1 MLDTRHLCPGCMSRW
16 EDTKKPCSRCGFSW
30 ETGEPGGKELP
41 PFTVLGGRYLLG
53 KRIGAGGF
61 GISYIALDL
70 TEESLL
76 AVKEFFPAGMAQ
88 RKGAEVVPEEDADEE
103 DYQRARESFRRE
115 AELLARFAGTEGI
128 VTYRDYLEENGTAY
142 LVMDYVEGP
151 NLKQA
156 LRERGRPFNQEEA
169 LELMKPILLA
179 VDAMHRKW
187 VIHRDI
193 SPENLIRKPDGTLT
207 LIDFGAAREFS
218 FTEQE
223 NLTVIVKRGYAPE
236 EQYHSGSRQG
246 PWTDLYACCA
256 VLYQLVSG
264 ILPQDAAGRRET
276 DELVPLK
283 DLGGL
288 QVTEE
293 FSDAVAKGMTISAA
307 DRYPSIRELMR
318 DLYPEE
324 EEVCVPEEKVGAGPE
339 IELEAQPEAE
349 AEPEP
354 EPESELRPEPA
365 SEPEPAPQPEP
376 GKESQPQPPAG
387 MTSAEEASA
396 GETSAGET
404 SAGGTSSEK
413 RHFPFVPIAAGAAVL
428 LLLALAFGLDW
439 FGLRK
444 TDGALETAQTQAEAF
459 EASAGQPEEAGAEA
473 AEDADAQAGE
483 NTQDAQASGTAEEP
497 TAAGQNSDEPE
508 ETGQQ
513 EPLPLIY
520 GSVQEDGTTW
530 INTTVQTY
538 QSTPDASGSL
548 DWAAEAKVSS
558 EYTFSAEEITVSTT
572 YDGTDGTFSSF
583 WIYDTEGRKVLGE
596 QAGERQEFEYQG
608 DTGVS
613 RTYDEAGNVT
623 ATEELQYEDG
633 RLVSCDYEAYAPE
646 LGQNVMEY
654 TEMEY
659 LEDGSQVE
667 TVTTSYEKET
677 FYGVTTSY
685 YTAKGSL
692 TKRTMELFYGDGSKE
707 TASYEYSFQPDGDGR
722 AGSMLETYTD
732 PQGQVGLKVT
742 EYTYDEYGNQLTDYT
757 WSAQSGY
764 GTLNSYIYSEFAPD
778 ENGVFQPTGRTSGT
792 AEPKL
797 PASLLQ
803 D

>member
-1 MLDTRHLCPGCMSRW
+1 MGLLDTRHLCPGCMSRW
-16 EDTKKPCSRCGFSW
+16 EDTKKPCPRCGFSW
-30 ETGEPGGKELP
+30 EIGEPGGRELP

-53 KRIGAGGF
+53 KKIGAGGF
-61 GISYIALDL
+61 GITYIALDL
-70 TEESLL
+70 TEEKLL
-76 AVKEFFPAGMAQ
+76 AVKEFFPARMAERRGM
-88 RKGAEVVPEEDADEE
+88 EVVPEEDADEE

-115 AELLARFAGTEGI
+115 AELLARFVGTEGI

-156 LRERGRPFNQEEA
+156 LRERGKPFTQEEA

-193 SPENLIRKPDGTLT
+193 SPENLIRRPDGTLT

-218 FTEQE
+218 FAEQE

-288 QVTEE
+288 QVTET
-293 FSDAVAKGMTISAA
+293 FSDTVAKGMTISAA
-307 DRYPSIRELMR
+307 DRYPSIRELMQ
-318 DLYPEE
+318 DLYPKEE
-324 EEVCVPEEKVGAGPE
+324 EACVPEEKVGAGPE

-354 EPESELRPEPA
+354 EPEPEPELELGPEA
-365 SEPEPAPQPEP
+365 EPEPEAKLEPAPHPEP
-376 GKESQPQPPAG
+376 GKDPQPQPPAG
-387 MTSAEEASA
+387 GTSAEEASA
-396 GETSAGET
+396 GEA
-404 SAGGTSSEK
+404 SSGK

-428 LLLALAFGLDW
+428 LLLALAFGPDW

-444 TDGALETAQTQAEAF
+444 PDGALETAQTQAEVS
-459 EASAGQPEEAGAEA
+459 ESSSGQPEKAGAEA
-473 AEDADAQAGE
+473 EEDADTQAGE
-483 NTQDAQASGTAEEP
+483 NTRDAQASGTAEEP
-497 TAAGQNSDEPE
+497 PAAGQNADETE

-513 EPLPLIY
+513 EALPLIY

-538 QSTPDASGSL
+538 QSTPDASGAL
-548 DWAAEAKVSS
+548 DWAAEAEVFS

-572 YDGTDGTFSSF
+572 YEGTDGTFSSF
-583 WIYDTEGRKVLGE
+583 WVYDTEGRKVLGE
-596 QAGERQEFEYQG
+596 QAGERQEYEYQG

-646 LGQNVMEY
+646 LGQNILEH

-667 TVTTSYEKET
+667 TVTTRYEKET

-692 TKRTMELFYGDGSKE
+692 TKKTMELFYGDGSKE
-707 TASYEYSFQPDGDGR
+707 TASYEYSFQPDEEGR

-742 EYTYDEYGNQLTDYT
+742 EYTYDAYGNQLTDYT

-764 GTLNSYIYSEFAPD
+764 GTLNSYVYSEFAPD

-797 PASLLQ
+797 PESLPQ
-803 D
+803 E

>member
-1 MLDTRHLCPGCMSRW
+1 MLDTRHLCPGCMSQW
-16 EDTKKPCSRCGFSW
+16 GDTKKPCPRCGFSW
-30 ETGEPGGKELP
+30 ETGESGGRELP

-70 TEESLL
+70 TEEKLL
-76 AVKEFFPAGMAQ
+76 AVKEFFPAGMAE
-88 RKGAEVVPEEDADEE
+88 RKGAEIVPEEGADEE

-115 AELLARFAGTEGI
+115 AELLARFVGTEGI

-156 LRERGRPFNQEEA
+156 LRERGKPFTQEEA

-218 FTEQE
+218 FAEQE

-283 DLGGL
+283 NLEGV
-288 QVTEE
+288 QVTEA

-307 DRYPSIRELMR
+307 DRYPSIRELMQ

-324 EEVCVPEEKVGAGPE
+324 EEACVSEEKVGAGPE
-339 IELEAQPEAE
+339 IELEARPEAE

-354 EPESELRPEPA
+354 EPEPEPELELGPEA
-365 SEPEPAPQPEP
+365 EPEPEAKLEPAPHPEP
-376 GKESQPQPPAG
+376 GKDPQPQPPAG
-387 MTSAEEASA
+387 GTSAEEASA
-396 GETSAGET
+396 GEA
-404 SAGGTSSEK
+404 SSGK

-428 LLLALAFGLDW
+428 LLLALAFGPDW

-444 TDGALETAQTQAEAF
+444 PDGALETAQTQAEVS
-459 EASAGQPEEAGAEA
+459 ESSSGQPEKAGAEA
-473 AEDADAQAGE
+473 EEDADTQAGE
-483 NTQDAQASGTAEEP
+483 NTRDAQASGTAEEP
-497 TAAGQNSDEPE
+497 PAAGQNADETE

-513 EPLPLIY
+513 EALPLIY

-538 QSTPDASGSL
+538 QSTPDASGAL
-548 DWAAEAKVSS
+548 DWAAEAEVSS

-572 YDGTDGTFSSF
+572 YEGTDGTFSSF
-583 WIYDTEGRKVLGE
+583 WVYDTEGRKVLGE
-596 QAGERQEFEYQG
+596 QAGERQEYEYQG

-707 TASYEYSFQPDGDGR
+707 TASYEYSFQPDEDGR

-742 EYTYDEYGNQLTDYT
+742 EYTYDAYGNQLTDYT

-797 PASLLQ
+797 PESLPQ
-803 D
+803 E

>member
-179 VDAMHRKW
+179 VD
-187 VIHRDI
+187 
-193 SPENLIRKPDGTLT
+193 
-207 LIDFGAAREFS
+207 S

-318 DLYPEE
+318 DLYPGEE
-324 EEVCVPEEKVGAGPE
+324 EACVPEEKVGAGPE

-354 EPESELRPEPA
+354 EPESELGPEPA

-376 GKESQPQPPAG
+376 GKEPQLQPQMPAG
-387 MTSAEEASA
+387 MTSDEEA
-396 GETSAGET
+396 SAGET
-404 SAGGTSSEK
+404 SAGGTSSGK

-444 TDGALETAQTQAEAF
+444 TDGALETAQTQAEAS

-497 TAAGQNSDEPE
+497 TDAGQNSDETE

-513 EPLPLIY
+513 EFLPLIY

-548 DWAAEAKVSS
+548 DWAAEAEVSS

-778 ENGVFQPTGRTSGT
+778 ENGVFQPTGRTSGA

-797 PASLLQ
+797 PESLPQ

>member
-1 MLDTRHLCPGCMSRW
+1 MEMLDTRHLCPGCMSRW
-16 EDTKKPCSRCGFSW
+16 EDTKKPCPRCGFSW
-30 ETGEPGGKELP
+30 ETGEPGGRELP

-156 LRERGRPFNQEEA
+156 LRERGKPFTQEEA

-218 FTEQE
+218 FAEQE

-283 DLGGL
+283 NLEGV
-288 QVTEE
+288 QVTEA

-307 DRYPSIRELMR
+307 DRYPSIRELMQ

-324 EEVCVPEEKVGAGPE
+324 EEACVSEEKVGAGPE

-354 EPESELRPEPA
+354 EPEPEPELELGPEA
-365 SEPEPAPQPEP
+365 EPEPEAKLEPAPHPEP
-376 GKESQPQPPAG
+376 GKDPQPQPPAG
-387 MTSAEEASA
+387 GTSAEEASA
-396 GETSAGET
+396 GEA
-404 SAGGTSSEK
+404 SSGK

-428 LLLALAFGLDW
+428 LLLELAFGPDW

-444 TDGALETAQTQAEAF
+444 PDGALETAQTQAEVS
-459 EASAGQPEEAGAEA
+459 ESSSGQPEKAGAEA
-473 AEDADAQAGE
+473 EEDADTQAGE
-483 NTQDAQASGTAEEP
+483 NTRDAQASGTAEEP
-497 TAAGQNSDEPE
+497 PAAGQNADETE

-513 EPLPLIY
+513 EALPLIY

-538 QSTPDASGSL
+538 QSTPDASGAL
-548 DWAAEAKVSS
+548 DWAAEAEVSS

-572 YDGTDGTFSSF
+572 YEGTDGTFSSF
-583 WIYDTEGRKVLGE
+583 WVYDTEGRKVLGE
-596 QAGERQEFEYQG
+596 QAGERQEYEYQG

-707 TASYEYSFQPDGDGR
+707 TASYEYSFQPDEDGR

-742 EYTYDEYGNQLTDYT
+742 EYTYDAYGNQLTDYT

-797 PASLLQ
+797 PESLPQ
-803 D
+803 E

>member
-16 EDTKKPCSRCGFSW
+16 EDTKKPCPRCGFSW
-30 ETGEPGGKELP
+30 ETGESGGRELP

-70 TEESLL
+70 TEEKLL
-76 AVKEFFPAGMAQ
+76 AVKEFFPAGMAE
-88 RKGAEVVPEEDADEE
+88 RRGMEVVPEEEADEE

-115 AELLARFAGTEGI
+115 AELLARFVGTEGI

-156 LRERGRPFNQEEA
+156 LRERGKPFTQEEA

-218 FTEQE
+218 FAEQE

-283 DLGGL
+283 NLEGV
-288 QVTEE
+288 QVTEA

-307 DRYPSIRELMR
+307 DRYPSIRELMQ

-324 EEVCVPEEKVGAGPE
+324 EEACVSEEKVGAGPE
-339 IELEAQPEAE
+339 IELEARPEAE

-354 EPESELRPEPA
+354 EPEPEPELELGPEA
-365 SEPEPAPQPEP
+365 EPEPEAKLEPAPHPEP
-376 GKESQPQPPAG
+376 GKDPQPQPPAG
-387 MTSAEEASA
+387 GTSAEEASA
-396 GETSAGET
+396 GEA
-404 SAGGTSSEK
+404 SSGK

-444 TDGALETAQTQAEAF
+444 SDGALETAQTQAEVS
-459 EASAGQPEEAGAEA
+459 ESSSGQPEEAGTEA
-473 AEDADAQAGE
+473 AEDAQAGE

-497 TAAGQNSDEPE
+497 PAAGQDADEIE

-513 EPLPLIY
+513 EALPLIY

-538 QSTPDASGSL
+538 QSTPDASGAL
-548 DWAAEAKVSS
+548 DWAAEAEVSS

-572 YDGTDGTFSSF
+572 YEGTDGTFSSF
-583 WIYDTEGRKVLGE
+583 WIYDTEGRKILGE

-646 LGQNVMEY
+646 LGQNILEH

-667 TVTTSYEKET
+667 TVTTRYEKET
-677 FYGVTTSY
+677 FYGVTTSC

-707 TASYEYSFQPDGDGR
+707 TASYEYSFQPDEDGR

-742 EYTYDEYGNQLTDYT
+742 EYTYDAYGNQLTDYT

-797 PASLLQ
+797 PESLPQ
-803 D
+803 E

>member
-1 MLDTRHLCPGCMSRW
+1 MLDTRHLCPDCMSRW
-16 EDTKKPCSRCGFSW
+16 EDTKKPCPRCGFSW
-30 ETGEPGGKELP
+30 ETGEVGGKELP

-53 KRIGAGGF
+53 KKIGAGGF

-115 AELLARFAGTEGI
+115 AELLARFAGTDGI
-128 VTYRDYLEENGTAY
+128 VTYRDYQEENGTAY

-151 NLKQA
+151 NLKQT
-156 LRERGRPFNQEEA
+156 LRERGRPFPQEEA

-193 SPENLIRKPDGTLT
+193 SPENLIWKPDGTLT

-218 FTEQE
+218 FAEQE

-264 ILPQDAAGRRET
+264 ILPQDAAGRREG

-283 DLGGL
+283 DLKDL
-288 QVTEE
+288 QVTEA
-293 FSDAVAKGMTISAA
+293 FSDAVAKGVTISAA
-307 DRYPSIRELMR
+307 DRYPSIRELMQ
-318 DLYPEE
+318 DLYPKEE
-324 EEVCVPEEKVGAGPE
+324 EACVPEEKVGAGPE

-354 EPESELRPEPA
+354 EPKL
-365 SEPEPAPQPEP
+365 EPAPQPDP
-376 GKESQPQPPAG
+376 RKEPQPPAG
-387 MTSAEEASA
+387 MASAEEASA
-396 GETSAGET
+396 G
-404 SAGGTSSEK
+404 GTSSGK

-444 TDGALETAQTQAEAF
+444 TDGALGTAQTQAEASDSF
-459 EASAGQPEEAGAEA
+459 SEQPEEAGTEA
-473 AEDADAQAGE
+473 AEDAQAGE
-483 NTQDAQASGTAEEP
+483 NAQDAQASGTAEEP
-497 TAAGQNSDEPE
+497 PAAGQDADEIE

-513 EPLPLIY
+513 EALPLIY
-520 GSVQEDGTTW
+520 GNVQEDGATW
-530 INTTVQTY
+530 INTAVKSY
-538 QSTPDASGSL
+538 QSIPDASGAL
-548 DWAAEAKVSS
+548 DWEIAAELSS
-558 EYTFSAEEITVSTT
+558 EYTFSAEEITVFTT
-572 YDGTDGTFSSF
+572 YEGTDGTFSSF

-646 LGQNVMEY
+646 LGQNILEH

-707 TASYEYSFQPDGDGR
+707 TASYEYSFQPDEDGR

-742 EYTYDEYGNQLTDYT
+742 EYTYDEYGNQLIDYT

-778 ENGVFQPTGRTSGT
+778 ETGVFQLTGRTSGT

-797 PASLLQ
+797 PESLPQ
-803 D
+803 E

>member
-16 EDTKKPCSRCGFSW
+16 EDTKKPCPRCGFSW

-76 AVKEFFPAGMAQ
+76 AVKEFFPTGMAQ

-128 VTYRDYLEENGTAY
+128 VTYRDYLEENETAY

-151 NLKQA
+151 NLKQT
-156 LRERGRPFNQEEA
+156 LRERGRPFTQEEA

-187 VIHRDI
+187 IIHRDI

-218 FTEQE
+218 FAEQE

-264 ILPQDAAGRRET
+264 ILPQDAAGRREG

-283 DLGGL
+283 DLKDL
-288 QVTEE
+288 QVTEA

-307 DRYPSIRELMR
+307 DRYPSIRELMQ

-324 EEVCVPEEKVGAGPE
+324 EEVCAAEGKIMPR
-339 IELEAQPEAE
+339 LEAE
-349 AEPEP
+349 AETGVKSEPEP
-354 EPESELRPEPA
+354 EPESELGPEPA
-365 SEPEPAPQPEP
+365 SELEPASQPNP
-376 GKESQPQPPAG
+376 GKEPQPQPPAG

-396 GETSAGET
+396 GETST
-404 SAGGTSSEK
+404 GGTSSGK

-444 TDGALETAQTQAEAF
+444 TDGALETAQTQAEAS
-459 EASAGQPEEAGAEA
+459 ESSSEQPEEAGAEA
-473 AEDADAQAGE
+473 AEDAQAGE

-497 TAAGQNSDEPE
+497 PAAGQNSDETE

-513 EPLPLIY
+513 EALPLIY
-520 GSVQEDGTTW
+520 GNVQEDGATW
-530 INTTVQTY
+530 INTAVKSY
-538 QSTPDASGSL
+538 QSIPDASGAL
-548 DWAAEAKVSS
+548 DWEIAAELSS

-583 WIYDTEGRKVLGE
+583 WLYDTEGRKVLGE

-646 LGQNVMEY
+646 LGQNVMEH

-707 TASYEYSFQPDGDGR
+707 TASYEYSFQPDEDGR

-778 ENGVFQPTGRTSGT
+778 KNGVFQPTGRTSGT

-797 PASLLQ
+797 PESLPQ
-803 D
+803 E